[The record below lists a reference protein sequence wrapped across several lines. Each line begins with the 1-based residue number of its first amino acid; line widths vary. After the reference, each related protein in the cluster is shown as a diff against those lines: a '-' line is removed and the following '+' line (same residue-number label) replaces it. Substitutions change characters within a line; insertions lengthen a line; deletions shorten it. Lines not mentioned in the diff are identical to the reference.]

1 MNADLRISHHA
12 YAITLGLNTVNGTEL
27 LLNLVGGVAL
37 LIWGVR
43 MVRTGMTRAFGAR
56 LRQVLAACTGN
67 RLAAAGTGLGV
78 TAALQSSAATALIVS
93 PLVARGMLT
102 GGVALAVMLGADIGS
117 ALVAQVFALNLRWLA
132 PLAVAVGV
140 SIFMKSH
147 ADRPR
152 NIGRIVIGLGLML
165 FALSAITA
173 ASAPLREAQ
182 GFSVLLTALEGD
194 PFLALLCAAL
204 VTWLA
209 HSTLAMVLLVA
220 ALASAGALSS
230 ELVLAL
236 VLGVNVGGAIAPYTL
251 QTGAPA
257 PARRVPLGNLLMRGV
272 AALVVLPL
280 LSNLAEWLLV
290 LDASHGRAAVH
301 AHLGFNLAVAVLF
314 LPLTE
319 KVARVTV
326 RLLPDAPATPDPAIP
341 QHLDPEA
348 LGTPSEALACA
359 ARECLRL
366 GDLVSHMLQRTI
378 EVLEH
383 NDAELLKQVGAD
395 DDQVD
400 RLHEAIKHYLIQLS
414 RTHMTLEESQRCMEI
429 IRFTVNLEHVGDVI
443 DKNLMEI
450 AAKRVY
456 HGYHFSTP
464 ELASLRE
471 IHARVAENLQL
482 SLNVLLTRDPLL
494 ARRLLKEKDAV
505 RTLERAAVEA
515 HFDRLREGE
524 AESLKNSAV
533 YIDVIRDLRRINGD
547 LTAVAYPIAGT
558 HPGGLR
564 AAAVVESEQS
574 GPAVSRG

>member
-1 MNADLRISHHA
+1 M
-12 YAITLGLNTVNGTEL
+12 NGTQV

-43 MVRTGMTRAFGAR
+43 MVRTGMTRAFGAQ
-56 LRQVLAACTGN
+56 LRQALAACTGN
-67 RLAAAGTGLGV
+67 RFAAAGTGVGV
-78 TAALQSSAATALIVS
+78 TALLQSSAATALIVS
-93 PLVARGMLT
+93 PLVARDMLT

-117 ALVAQVFALNLRWLA
+117 ALVAQVFALDLRALA
-132 PLAVAVGV
+132 PLAIAVGV
-140 SIFMKSH
+140 FTFMKSRTE
-147 ADRPR
+147 RPR

-165 FALSAITA
+165 LALGAIST

-182 GFSVLLTALEGD
+182 GFGVLLAALEGD
-194 PFLALLCAAL
+194 PILGLLCAAL

-209 HSTLAMVLLVA
+209 HSSLAMVLLVS
-220 ALASAGALSS
+220 ALAGAGALSA

-236 VLGVNVGGAIAPYTL
+236 VLGVNIGGAIVPYSL
-251 QTGAPA
+251 QAGAPE

-272 AALVVLPL
+272 AALAVLPFI
-280 LSNLAEWLLV
+280 SILAEWLLA
-290 LDASHGRAAVH
+290 LEPSLAHAAVH
-301 AHLGFNLAVAVLF
+301 AHLIFNVAVALLF
-314 LPLTE
+314 LPITDW
-319 KVARVTV
+319 VARATV
-326 RLLPDAPATPDPAIP
+326 RLLPDAPAAPDPSTP
-341 QHLDPEA
+341 QHLDPAA

-366 GDLVSHMLQRTI
+366 GDLVNHMLQRTI

-383 NDAELLKQVGAD
+383 NDAELLKQVGAE

-450 AAKRVY
+450 AAKRVQL
-456 HGYHFSTP
+456 GYRFSAP
-464 ELASLRE
+464 ELASLRA

-482 SLNVLLTRDPLL
+482 SLNVLLTRDPQL
-494 ARRLLKEKDAV
+494 ARRLLKEKDVV
-505 RTLERAAVEA
+505 RDLEQAAVQA
-515 HFDRLREGE
+515 HFNRLREGE

-547 LTAVAYPIAGT
+547 LVAVAYPIVRMPENEA
-558 HPGGLR
+558 R
-564 AAAVVESEQS
+564 AVDVDESPESPDVVSQKQ
-574 GPAVSRG
+574 ATR